1 MVFYALNTN
10 AAVVCAPP
18 HRQMTKSLWI
28 HEQDPMGAVTVPTQ
42 LVSGAVVLQAEA
54 VGLPHPLLPS
64 PVLLVGAGWDDGL
77 PPPLPAQRV
86 GARAEE
92 QGEAVLLR
100 HAFQEAAQGSV
111 AFLPVAAAVGG
122 RRPLGAG
129 HHVIGPQG
137 AAFLVQAAVLSRLQ
151 TLVLAVQR
159 KRGSWRSSR
168 GKAM

>member
-1 MVFYALNTN
+1 MN
-10 AAVVCAPP
+10 PI
-18 HRQMTKSLWI
+18 R
-28 HEQDPMGAVTVPTQ
+28 AVTVPTQ

-64 PVLLVGAGWDDGL
+64 PVLLVGAGWDDGF
-77 PPPLPAQRV
+77 PPPLPTQRV
-86 GARAEE
+86 GARTEE

-100 HAFQEAAQGSV
+100 HALQEAAQGSV
-111 AFLPVAAAVGG
+111 AFLPVAAAVRGH
-122 RRPLGAG
+122 RPLGAG

-137 AAFLVQAAVLSRLQ
+137 AAFLVQATVLSRLQ

>member
-1 MVFYALNTN
+1 MVFYALNNN

-18 HRQMTKSLWI
+18 HCRTTKSLWI
-28 HEQDPMGAVTVPTQ
+28 HEQDPIRAVTVPTQ
-42 LVSGAVVLQAEA
+42 LVSGAVGLQAEA

-64 PVLLVGAGWDDGL
+64 PVLLVGARWDDGL
-77 PPPLPAQRV
+77 PPPLPTQRV
-86 GARAEE
+86 GARTEE

-100 HAFQEAAQGSV
+100 HALQEAAQGSV
-111 AFLPVAAAVGG
+111 AFLPVAAAVRG

-129 HHVIGPQG
+129 HHVIRPQG
-137 AAFLVQAAVLSRLQ
+137 AAFLVQATVLSCLQ